1 MEALTV
7 SQNRREAEVATT
19 ATALARAFVTSAQD
33 TGFAVRHIL
42 LLRSQSCQKS
52 EMLEALTTNAFPT
65 SSMHLRFHG
74 RNLKSAD

>member
-1 MEALTV
+1 V

-33 TGFAVRHIL
+33 TVLASPYVISQCT
-42 LLRSQSCQKS
+42 LLRSQSPLNC
-52 EMLEALTTNAFPT
+52 EMLEILTMDVSPT
-65 SSMHLRFHG
+65 SSMHLRLHG